1 MSSLEKRAWLMLWSM
16 CPAYAVYFA
25 IQAGL
30 PALLPTMSTHI
41 LCLAIVSGTH
51 AAIYLT
57 GVLLIRRNESGEA
70 TLEDERDVAI
80 DRRASRTAYFIL
92 LTGMI
97 VVGVVMPFNRQ
108 GWQIVNTALLAIV
121 LSETVRYALIVVS
134 YRRPRLAH

>member
-25 IQAGL
+25 IQGGF
-30 PALLPTMSTHI
+30 PALLPTMAAHI
-41 LCLAIVSGTH
+41 LCLAIVAGAH
-51 AAIYLT
+51 AVIYLI
-57 GVLLIRRNESGEA
+57 GLLLIKGRESSDA
-70 TLEDERDVAI
+70 MLEDERDVAI

-121 LSETVRYALIVVS
+121 LSETARYALIVIS
-134 YRRPRLAH
+134 YRRPRLGH